1 MSNTCKAASVPEK
14 MIEGLKE
21 ASRIHQVLTLFT
33 KELSDQPRP
42 PPHSLGEAPPLCRLS
57 VKPLASSSQRFEVM
71 CRFYLVLDSM
81 IIYLH
86 SFILSI
92 QTNLFFLYQNHS
104 WCGSGPELL
113 VLCSCCKVQWFPG
126 GAHLQEKQRHGSF
139 SRKFLSTFFSS
150 EVQTETTGDATLS
163 LDHARNVMKELMM
176 NKSVFF

>member
-1 MSNTCKAASVPEK
+1 